1 MLHTLSLPSFP
12 SSFLS
17 SSAFLYDFLLWTESC
32 APKYIYWSSNPQYLR
47 MWLYLKIRSLRRELR
62 LKRPSG
68 SGLNLIGWCHLGRGR
83 TPPCPRRSTPTKE
96 RLCEKTARRHL
107 LLIQGERLVLP
118 APGSWPFSL
127 LSYDKKKKILLFKP
141 PTLWYI
147 CTYLFFIHYLFVYR
161 AALAHVGKE
170 KFSFYLLG
178 SMAGSKKETDPVSFR
193 N

>member
-1 MLHTLSLPSFP
+1 MTILEDKVFKEGIKVKKTLRVRP
-12 SSFLS
+12 
-17 SSAFLYDFLLWTESC
+17 ES
-32 APKYIYWSSNPQYLR
+32 NR
-47 MWLYLKIRSLRRELR
+47 MVPFR
-62 LKRPSG
+62 KRKNS
-68 SGLNLIGWCHLGRGR
+68 
-83 TPPCPRRSTPTKE
+83 PPPPHRSTPTKE

-107 LLIQGERLVLP
+107 FLSQGERLVLP
-118 APGSWPFSL
+118 APGSWPSSL
-127 LSYDKKKKILLFKP
+127 LSYEKKKKILLFKP